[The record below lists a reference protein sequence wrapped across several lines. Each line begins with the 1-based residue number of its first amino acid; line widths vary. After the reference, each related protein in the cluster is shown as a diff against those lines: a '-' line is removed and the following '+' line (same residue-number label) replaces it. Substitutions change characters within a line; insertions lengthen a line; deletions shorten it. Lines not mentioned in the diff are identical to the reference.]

1 MIRRL
6 FSSRRRSALAAF
18 AVGGALIFASSCSNS
33 ATSPDDPL
41 IVDATD
47 LVVGTGVEAVAG
59 YTVTVEYTG
68 WLYDENAPD
77 HKGTQF
83 GSSDTDGQPLIF
95 PLGYGYVIQGMDI
108 GIVGMR
114 VGGSRRLEIPPEL
127 GYGSQGNGGAIPPN
141 ARLVFD
147 VTLDNVQ

>member
-18 AVGGALIFASSCSNS
+18 AVGGALFFASSCSNS

-41 IVDATD
+41 VVDATD
-47 LVVGTGVEAVAG
+47 LVVGTGTEAAAG
-59 YTVTVEYTG
+59 FTVTVDYTG

-77 HKGTQF
+77 HKGTEF
-83 GSSDTDGQPLIF
+83 GSSTNDGGPAVF
-95 PLGYGYVIQGMDI
+95 PLGYGYVIQGWDI

-114 VGGSRRLEIPPEL
+114 VGGTRRLEIPPEL
-127 GYGSQGNGGAIPPN
+127 AYGQQGSPPDIPPN
-141 ARLVFD
+141 SRLVFE
-147 VTLDNVQ
+147 VTLDKVQ